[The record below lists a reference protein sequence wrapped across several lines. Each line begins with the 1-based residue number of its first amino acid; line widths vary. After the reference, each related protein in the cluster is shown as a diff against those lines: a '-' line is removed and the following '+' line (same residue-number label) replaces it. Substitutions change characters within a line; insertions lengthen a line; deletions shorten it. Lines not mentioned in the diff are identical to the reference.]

1 MTNNVDPK
9 DLKLEQA
16 LKILEEISEKMS
28 SETEDLE
35 NLLVLYEDGLRY
47 LKICREKLA
56 DAEMKVQ
63 ILNDKLAK
71 EIPQEDE
78 NG

>member
-35 NLLVLYEDGLRY
+35 NLLVLYEDGLKY
-47 LKICREKLA
+47 LKMCREKLA
-56 DAEMKVQ
+56 EAEMKVQ